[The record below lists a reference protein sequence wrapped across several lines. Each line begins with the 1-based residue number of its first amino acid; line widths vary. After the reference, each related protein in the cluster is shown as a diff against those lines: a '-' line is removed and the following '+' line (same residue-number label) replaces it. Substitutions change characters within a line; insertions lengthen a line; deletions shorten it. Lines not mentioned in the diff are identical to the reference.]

1 MLQYCTKKNFQLPN
15 LKIIQEKIAHT
26 KNGPSYIPKVLML
39 INFFW
44 NDENNFPQGGHYMPM
59 H

>member
-1 MLQYCTKKNFQLPN
+1 M
-15 LKIIQEKIAHT
+15 QEKIAHT

-39 INFFW
+39 IKYFLEW
-44 NDENNFPQGGHYMPM
+44 WNNFPQGGHYMPM